1 VKKES
6 VGGIIVDEDLT
17 FVRVFDLPDEPD
29 SGGSA
34 LEEFCFYGQTVNF
47 IAENV
52 DSRGKANLAVTLH
65 QGDLGSFNKAIEAIK
80 ELYADISLQVI
91 DDVSLV
97 TVYGP
102 HFKERCGLAATFF
115 RSLGIRGINIL
126 SISTSISSIS
136 AVIEKKHLGETLKA
150 LRDVFDVP

>member
-1 VKKES
+1 MIKES

-17 FVRVFDLPDEPD
+17 FIRVFNLPDEPD
-29 SGGSA
+29 WAGSA

-52 DSRGKANLAVTLH
+52 DAKGRANLSVTLN
-65 QGDLGSFNKAIEAIK
+65 QGRADSFEKAIEAI
-80 ELYADISLQVI
+80 EDLHNEIRTTVI
-91 DDVSLV
+91 QDVCLI

-102 HFKERCGLAATFF
+102 HFKERCGLAATYF
-115 RSLGIRGINIL
+115 RSLGINGINIL
-126 SISTSISSIS
+126 AISTSISSIS
-136 AVIEKKHLGETLKA
+136 AIIERKHLQATQAA